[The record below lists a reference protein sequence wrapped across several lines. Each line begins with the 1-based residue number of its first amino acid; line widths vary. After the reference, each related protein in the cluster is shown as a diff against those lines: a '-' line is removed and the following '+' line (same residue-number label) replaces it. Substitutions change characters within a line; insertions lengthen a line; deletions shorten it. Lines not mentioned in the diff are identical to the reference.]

1 MIPVESVSLLE
12 KMPGRRHWY
21 QRCSNGLYEV
31 LQGQHSAKQICRRQV
46 DLPGRQKSPGT
57 HKTANICGMSI
68 CPVVALEKRVR
79 DELGRQSTVQWKEG
93 REGQTLCR
101 AEPVSHVTAAQFH

>member
-1 MIPVESVSLLE
+1 MLKWAICGA
-12 KMPGRRHWY
+12 PG
-21 QRCSNGLYEV
+21 QD
-31 LQGQHSAKQICRRQV
+31 SAKQICRRQA

-57 HKTANICGMSI
+57 HKTANICGVSI
-68 CPVVALEKRVR
+68 CTVVALQKRVR
-79 DELGRQSTVQWKEG
+79 DELGRQSTVQWKDG